1 MADFGDP
8 STWEMNVDQFID
20 SGLPKEKPPEL
31 LDIQEDNRKGRL
43 LESLNK
49 IGGRLEDSSLDF
61 IRRENFANQGLAKPK
76 RGLVDEPGS
85 YAGLTEEQ
93 VKNQNKWIKANP
105 DRKWDDLSNSLKSN
119 IRKTGRNDLGT
130 IGQGKANLTKTGKDS
145 PFYEPLSK
153 KGEKIAMKVYG
164 TTDISGAKRRR
175 INREE
180 TTINTKPVK
189 MNKETDISV
198 RSKKG
203 QPVTSVDFKG
213 FKMPDGT
220 DMETSFME
228 DLKLRASEPEKAVT
242 TNKYGNQ
249 YFLDKYPKISERQLK
264 RAIPFLMKQEGLKYK
279 QLEESYITRATKERK
294 EKIDKGSSNL
304 EEGRI
309 SQAKTKLLKDLN
321 LSRKIDLAHR
331 VSKTH
336 MNRLGLQF
344 DTNLMGMD
352 SRVINQVIVKP
363 SEIKLDR
370 LYRKQ
375 FDVFEKLKNNPTDA
389 LRTELSDIN
398 KQVKSIVKT
407 TSGRLVGVTIDPN
420 TLETSFEGLKK
431 KYSLTKFMDENI
443 TMKDLA
449 KFDANSPE
457 QIKFLTKQL
466 PKAVNAEIAK
476 GFVPNDFKQILSN
489 KKSREAI
496 LKYAQ
501 KKTPELIGTLKK
513 AFKNPT
519 SKIAMRVL
527 TGPIIAVGAYKYGE
541 NFLKGTGIVDRE
553 YEQTASTAN
562 APIVEKAFTT
572 GEKAA
577 GAAGLTTAATIGSK
591 ATKTD
596 LLKGLRRSGKNL
608 LKGIFKVGASPTIAA
623 GFAGSELLDYE
634 KPEDASVIDRLNP
647 RNYKIQE
654 DPNIKL
660 AGASLLAPEVL
671 GAVASKGGQGILS
684 TIGRAA
690 MNPFGKAVRAF
701 TPVGLATIAG
711 GAGYDVYKEIKRR
724 QKLTDEERL
733 QEDIEA
739 QAKDDEMMV
748 GAAEGGFIEN

>member
-1 MADFGDP
+1 MKKNILITGGAG
-8 STWEMNVDQFID
+8 FIG
-20 SGLPKEKPPEL
+20 SHLV
-31 LDIQEDNRKGRL
+31 RL
-43 LESLNK
+43 LVNK
-49 IGGRLEDSSLDF
+49 YPEYHIVNMDVLT
-61 IRRENFANQGLAKPK
+61 
-76 RGLVDEPGS
+76 
-85 YAGLTEEQ
+85 YAGNLENLKDIEAKENYTF
-93 VKNQNKWIKANP
+93 VKCDICDLKKVTKVFAEYKINSVIHLAAESHVDRSIEDPFSFAKTNVMGTLSLIQAAKEYWKGNFSNKLFFSESYTIVFKLIAVSVPFISMNRIFSGVVNGISDYKKHTKIEFISHFIAAVLLLISLYFYSIKGVLVA
-105 DRKWDDLSNSLKSN
+105 
-119 IRKTGRNDLGT
+119 
-130 IGQGKANLTKTGKDS
+130 
-145 PFYEPLSK
+145 
-153 KGEKIAMKVYG
+153 IAMTPIIQFTVLLFIFG
-164 TTDISGAKRRR
+164 
-175 INREE
+175 
-180 TTINTKPVK
+180 
-189 MNKETDISV
+189 
-198 RSKKG
+198 
-203 QPVTSVDFKG
+203 
-213 FKMPDGT
+213 
-220 DMETSFME
+220 
-228 DLKLRASEPEKAVT
+228 
-242 TNKYGNQ
+242 
-249 YFLDKYPKISERQLK
+249 
-264 RAIPFLMKQEGLKYK
+264 
-279 QLEESYITRATKERK
+279 
-294 EKIDKGSSNL
+294 
-304 EEGRI
+304 
-309 SQAKTKLLKDLN
+309 KLLKDLN

-344 DTNLMGMD
+344 DTNLVGMD
-352 SRVINQVIVKP
+352 ARINNQVIIRP
-363 SEIKLDR
+363 SEMQLDKL
-370 LYRKQ
+370 YKKQ

-608 LKGIFKVGASPTIAA
+608 LKGIFKVAGAPTAAA
-623 GFAGSELLDYE
+623 GFGAYELG
-634 KPEDASVIDRLNP
+634 
-647 RNYKIQE
+647 QG
-654 DPNIKL
+654 NIKS
-660 AGASLLAPEVL
+660 AGASLLAPELVGSLAPAGKGVL
-671 GAVASKGGQGILS
+671 SRAGSIL
-684 TIGRAA
+684 
-690 MNPFGKAVRAF
+690 MNPFGKAARAF